1 MSGPFSFLTATSRRE
16 ELVAQHVLRE
26 HASGRDLHE
35 ILEDAYVRNR
45 CTPEEIGRL
54 LDRPEL
60 VHAIVS
66 IQMLNAETIR
76 LDGAIRMPPR

>member
-1 MSGPFSFLTATSRRE
+1 MSGPFSFLTATSRRQ

-26 HASGRDLHE
+26 HASGRDLHD

-60 VHAIVS
+60 VHAIGEHV
-66 IQMLNAETIR
+66 IAAVRDTFAR
-76 LDGAIRMPPR
+76 AA

>member
-60 VHAIVS
+60 VHAIGEHV
-66 IQMLNAETIR
+66 IAAGRATF
-76 LDGAIRMPPR
+76 AKAA

>member
-60 VHAIVS
+60 VHAIGEHVV
-66 IQMLNAETIR
+66 AAVRATF
-76 LDGAIRMPPR
+76 ATAA

>member
-1 MSGPFSFLTATSRRE
+1 MFGPFSFLTATSRRE

-26 HASGRDLHE
+26 HASGRDLHD

-60 VHAIVS
+60 VHAIGEHV
-66 IQMLNAETIR
+66 IAAVRATF
-76 LDGAIRMPPR
+76 AKAA

>member
-60 VHAIVS
+60 VHAIGEHVV
-66 IQMLNAETIR
+66 AAVRATF
-76 LDGAIRMPPR
+76 AKAA

>member
-1 MSGPFSFLTATSRRE
+1 MSGPFSFLTATSRRQ

-26 HASGRDLHE
+26 HASGRDLHD

-60 VHAIVS
+60 VHAIGEHV
-66 IQMLNAETIR
+66 IAAVRATFAR
-76 LDGAIRMPPR
+76 AA

>member
-60 VHAIVS
+60 VHAIGEHV
-66 IQMLNAETIR
+66 IAAVRATF
-76 LDGAIRMPPR
+76 AKAA